1 MCICEIF
8 YRIELVLLSSKCFV
22 VIGSVFEDLILKSD
36 VFGVKGMGMVRF
48 FIEIFCYWRCFGK
61 SGFFKWN
68 LDL

>member
-36 VFGVKGMGMVRF
+36 VFGVKGMGMVRI
-48 FIEIFCYWRCFGK
+48 FIEIFCY
-61 SGFFKWN
+61 
-68 LDL
+68 